1 MTAHGDNRPIG
12 IFDSGV
18 GGLTVCREVQKL
30 LPGENII
37 YFGDTARSPYGT
49 RSVDTL
55 IRYSREITEYFLS
68 KDVKMIVCACNT
80 ASAAALPVIEK
91 EYKLPMLGVIQA
103 GARAA
108 CNYSEN
114 KKIGVI
120 GTRATVNSEAYIKAV
135 KAICHDCDILQQQ
148 ATVLVTLVE
157 EGWTDNEIAEL
168 SAKQYID
175 PLYNEGIRTLILGC
189 THFPVLKNT
198 LSKIYPEINLI
209 DTGREIALEVES
221 ILKEKNLE
229 NLQQNG
235 SIELYTSDITDT
247 IRRMKK
253 MFFGGNG
260 VKLEKLVINGKQ

>member
-1 MTAHGDNRPIG
+1 MSDTRPIG

-49 RSVDTL
+49 RSKETL
-55 IRYSREITEYFLS
+55 IRYSREITDHFLQH
-68 KDVKMIVCACNT
+68 DVKMIVCACNT
-80 ASAAALPVIEK
+80 ASAAALPIISK
-91 EYKLPMLGVIQA
+91 DYNIPMLGVIQA

-108 CNYSEN
+108 CSGISNG
-114 KKIGVI
+114 KIGVI
-120 GTRATVNSEAYIKAV
+120 GTRATVNSEAYIT
-135 KAICHDCDILQQQ
+135 AIKSFCPDCEVIQQQ

-157 EGWTDNEIAEL
+157 EGWTDNSIAEL

-175 PLYNEGIRTLILGC
+175 PLYESGVRTLILGC
-189 THFPVLKNT
+189 THFPVLKKT
-198 LSKIYPEINLI
+198 IRKIYPDINLI
-209 DTGREIALEVES
+209 DTGREIALDVQS
-221 ILKEKNLE
+221 ILSEKGLE
-229 NLQQNG
+229 NLSAEG
-235 SIELYTSDITDT
+235 SIELFASDITDT

-260 VKLEKLVINGKQ
+260 VKLEKLIINGNN